1 MKSICVYC
9 GSSQGNKPH
18 YQEKAKKLGTILA
31 RKDLTLV
38 YGGGKHGLMGM
49 VADAVLGMGGR
60 AVGVIPENLKNKDL
74 AHPGLNELHVVKG
87 MHERKA
93 KMVSLSDAFIAL
105 PGGFGTLDE
114 ILEVITWNQLGIQ
127 SKPIGFLNVDGY
139 YDILFKFME
148 KGEKEGFINP
158 GLVKALVLESDPEE
172 LVERLMKQTWPILGV
187 WPIKSKG

>member
-1 MKSICVYC
+1 
-9 GSSQGNKPH
+9 
-18 YQEKAKKLGTILA
+18 
-31 RKDLTLV
+31 
-38 YGGGKHGLMGM
+38 
-49 VADAVLGMGGR
+49 
-60 AVGVIPENLKNKDL
+60 
-74 AHPGLNELHVVKG
+74 

-172 LVERLMKQTWPILGV
+172 LVERLLKQTWPILGV